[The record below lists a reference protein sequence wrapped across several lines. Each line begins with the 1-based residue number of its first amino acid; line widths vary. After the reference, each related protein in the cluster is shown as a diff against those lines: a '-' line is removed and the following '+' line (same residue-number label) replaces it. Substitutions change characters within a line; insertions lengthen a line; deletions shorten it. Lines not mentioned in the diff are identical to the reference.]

1 MQQLMRYW
9 TWTAAF
15 PIRLQDPDQCRHCFN
30 DRHKPPTSRLS
41 HIYAVG
47 SRGFTA
53 ANRGPGW
60 CPVVVLQGVK
70 IVGACIHVHNERHVT
85 KDDGTTGHIGSMG
98 KGGIRKT
105 LLITTYLGILSTR
118 VGQGRHALGICPWLL
133 CATGATG
140 IWGVGARYFFLPLL
154 MQYLQPQP
162 LLLTCLHPP
171 PSPLPLSCVLLPSHQ
186 DHSYFLVGG

>member
-1 MQQLMRYW
+1 MRYW

-15 PIRLQDPDQCRHCFN
+15 LIWLRDPDQCRHCFN

-118 VGQGRHALGICPWLL
+118 VGQGRHAMGICPWLL

-140 IWGVGARYFFLPLL
+140 IWGVGARCMFFDNADAVSAATTTVTDMSTSTTITASTVVRAAAVSSGP
-154 MQYLQPQP
+154 
-162 LLLTCLHPP
+162 
-171 PSPLPLSCVLLPSHQ
+171 
-186 DHSYFLVGG
+186 